1 MIRFLIGDEIKMML
15 SASKFLRM
23 VKNQRT
29 RNNITHVRYVP
40 PVLGSDSLG
49 SYKVTLKYEPKQKS
63 KFLSTVE

>member
-1 MIRFLIGDEIKMML
+1 MTRFLIGDEIKMML

-29 RNNITHVRYVP
+29 RDNIARVRYVP

-63 KFLSTVE
+63 KSLSTAE